1 MMNYNYV
8 RYFIIILW
16 IFLLIPCKTF
26 AAEYLYILDDKC
38 INDLFFEA
46 EKFFKDTEIRPIRD
60 SRGLIL
66 RFEVMNIL
74 DEYLDLSIESY
85 KKIEYFLA
93 KIENPAIIEVH
104 IGNFPDGE
112 LGKLKKWEVST
123 IMANNIEAVIT
134 KPFGTIEQNRIN
146 SIGYGEFLPAKNPP
160 NNGGKDSNRVDII
173 ILCSIT
179 GE

>member
-1 MMNYNYV
+1 MKT
-8 RYFIIILW
+8 IIKIFVIL
-16 IFLLIPCKTF
+16 LLLPCKTF

-46 EKFFKDTEIRPIRD
+46 ENFFKDTEIRPIRD

-66 RFEVMNIL
+66 RFEVINIL

-134 KPFGTIEQNRIN
+134 RPFGTIEQNRLN
-146 SIGYGEFLPAKNPP
+146 SI
-160 NNGGKDSNRVDII
+160 
-173 ILCSIT
+173 
-179 GE
+179 